1 MNASQKSIL
10 LFLFGCIPARLL
22 LAYLSQSSND
32 IIQKSVGLIALG
44 IAVGFFVIYFGGYR
58 KTGAETF
65 GKPIWW
71 NNLRPIHGLL
81 YLSVFIVIWLF
92 PQYKNWA
99 WKILLLD
106 VVIGLGA
113 FLIHHLFLNKP

>member
-1 MNASQKSIL
+1 MKDSQKSMF
-10 LFLFGCIPARLL
+10 LFLLGCIPARLL
-22 LAYLSQSSND
+22 LAYLASSSND
-32 IIQKSVGLIALG
+32 TIQKSVGILALF

-65 GKPIWW
+65 GEPIWW
-71 NNLRPIHGLL
+71 NNLRPVHGLL
-81 YLSVFIVIWLF
+81 YLTVFIVIWLF

-106 VVIGLGA
+106 VLIGLSA
-113 FLIHHLFLNKP
+113 FIYHRFL